1 MNFLILTSSEF
12 KNTELKK
19 YFADA
24 GLKSQWIKSIEEIT
38 ADVDYFLLQE
48 QTRLENLQGQSCL
61 FDKVEKCIHH
71 SEIKVTLRKNSFVE
85 ERNYSA
91 SVEGFVFPSLR
102 KTKRKDVYSW
112 DDMFVA
118 KNSHLS
124 NQQLKE
130 RGLKNSAR
138 DIAFSK
144 MAEDLQSYFTLKNQ
158 MNLNFN
164 PIEGEEVIS
173 FEPVIYNLLT
183 KNPIYSVVYQNS
195 FFRPLLNKVLNNGLF
210 VRKAK
215 TRAQKNYWLPG
226 VNAGIPLTPKKDDIH
241 ELTFMFHDIMHFL
254 FPDFILTGQTDKEKK
269 IYIISRMMSEA
280 FTIIMADF
288 LFVSVLKDKKVDYDF
303 AKRKIYPLFSSLEI
317 EVSPYSLNQIKEV
330 LYKNALFVLLGQE
343 DGLKALT
350 CNDVAFNNYKEKYQ
364 PFFTEDY
371 IWTNNNAEHFSQYAE
386 VNKLWHEYVSANNL
400 NSLLTSYDFIH
411 LKNDN
416 LTIFNTIFEVF
427 FDIIEKSIKENKD
440 YDEVLAYKNAFKS
453 YLSGQMMIFYNQSVH
468 YNELFQSSIMNE
480 LTYFE
485 SSISLSD
492 AKKSGEKILNIYHT
506 YMDTLAEDN
515 LISSYKS
522 QQYKNIYPMF
532 QPFYVFYDKKEQ
544 NDFRTILKKVLG
556 E

>member
-24 GLKSQWIKSIEEIT
+24 GLKTQWIKSKEEIP

-48 QTRLENLQGQSCL
+48 QTRLENLQGQSCV
-61 FDKVEKCIHH
+61 FDKVEKCIHY
-71 SEIKVTLRKNSFVE
+71 SEIKVTLRKNNLLDE
-85 ERNYSA
+85 KNYSA

-102 KTKRKDVYSW
+102 KTKRKDIYSW

-130 RGLKNSAR
+130 KGLKNSAR

-183 KNPIYSVVYQNS
+183 KNPVYSVVYQNS

-254 FPDFILTGQTDKEKK
+254 FPDFILTGQNDKEKK

-303 AKRKIYPLFSSLEI
+303 AKRKIYPLFSSLKI
-317 EVSPYSLNQIKEV
+317 DVNPHSLNQIKEV

-343 DGLKALT
+343 DELKTLT

-371 IWTNNNAEHFSQYAE
+371 IWTNKNAEHFAQYAE
-386 VNKLWHEYVSANNL
+386 VNKLWHEYVSANKL
-400 NSLLTSYDFIH
+400 NSLLTSHDFIS
-411 LKNDN
+411 LENDN
-416 LTIFNTIFEVF
+416 LTIFNIIFEVF
-427 FDIIEKSIKENKD
+427 FDVIKKAIEENQE

-453 YLSGQMMIFYNQSVH
+453 YLSGQMMVFYNQSVH
-468 YNELFQSSIMNE
+468 YNELFQSSIMSE

-492 AKKSGEKILNIYHT
+492 VKKSGEKILNIYHT

-515 LISSYKS
+515 LISSYKA

-544 NDFRTILKKVLG
+544 NNFETILKKVLG